1 MIMFSNHKNESSSQ
15 KKLNMTQMLME
26 KKIISKDKILI
37 NNNCDNLL
45 DKFNSSY
52 SLRSNNYRKVPY
64 VRQINKKNV
73 NIFNRNKNMTRNRNP
88 SAIRENYIN
97 RPNTILNLSKN
108 QKNSK
113 LNKKN
118 KQSSVDSNNKKA
130 LFNSDLNT
138 EAPLIK
144 IKKKIIDSNSMRINK
159 NNLSNN
165 NQSQNFQKKIY
176 SLKNNII
183 YNKKGNNNNIGLNS
197 NFICEPFY
205 TKNKEIR
212 KKLDNKLTE
221 RQRIKVN
228 LNIKEKTS
236 KIKPNFKTNEIEQKN
251 PHVSNFSQN
260 IYVNTI
266 NNKID
271 IINNINIDSVN
282 NGRNNKISED
292 NRISKL
298 NKNKIADMINGKII
312 TNSFQK
318 KSRNINHSNDTY
330 TNEFYPDSSDNKT
343 SLYRLNLNT
352 NETTNKVIN
361 FYNSMENPEI
371 KITYH
376 KKTTKQLVP
385 KKTYGDFKNKSNNLN
400 TTKRKNEINNN
411 YTKENYTINN
421 SSKNYIFESINNI
434 NDNNITIDSYKKNT
448 NLNNLNN
455 KNFNGIVRT
464 KYSNVYLRKK
474 SGREVSGRLKNAVSN
489 ISKKINSGNISY
501 KNDKDENY
509 PGSFLKTSKLII
521 KK

>member
-1 MIMFSNHKNESSSQ
+1 MRKN
-15 KKLNMTQMLME
+15 N
-26 KKIISKDKILI
+26 
-37 NNNCDNLL
+37 
-45 DKFNSSY
+45 
-52 SLRSNNYRKVPY
+52 
-64 VRQINKKNV
+64 
-73 NIFNRNKNMTRNRNP
+73 
-88 SAIRENYIN
+88 
-97 RPNTILNLSKN
+97 
-108 QKNSK
+108 
-113 LNKKN
+113 
-118 KQSSVDSNNKKA
+118 
-130 LFNSDLNT
+130 
-138 EAPLIK
+138 
-144 IKKKIIDSNSMRINK
+144 

-251 PHVSNFSQN
+251 PHISNFSQN